1 MSANPSA
8 TPAPA
13 ILSRLNLLARD
24 IKISHSIFALPFALL
39 ATFFA
44 LWHPTT
50 DRSTFPVGWTMALI
64 VICMVLARTMA
75 MAFNRWADAR
85 LDAKN
90 PRTQGRAI
98 PSGRLPASFMLSAAI
113 ACALAFI
120 VSCAGFWLLSA
131 NLWPLLLSP
140 LVLAFLAGYSYTKRF
155 TWLCHLY
162 LGLALALSPI
172 AAVIAISPSLLGTA
186 TPWLLAMM
194 VMCWVAGFDIIY
206 AMQDVAA
213 DREAGTFSMPSRL
226 GVEPALWIS
235 RLLHLGS
242 LTALILLAL
251 LGEPFGIRFS
261 IGIGI
266 VAALLLLEHALV
278 WNSKTHHIHM
288 AFFTLNGL
296 ISLLLGTLGIWD
308 IVTK

>member
-1 MSANPSA
+1 MTA
-8 TPAPA
+8 TPTHPAPA
-13 ILSRLNLLARD
+13 VLARLNLMARD

-44 LWHPTT
+44 LWHPST
-50 DRSTFPVGWTMALI
+50 DRATFPLGWTLTLV
-64 VICMVLARTMA
+64 VICMILARTMA
-75 MAFNRWADAR
+75 MAFNRWADAK

-98 PSGRLPASFMLSAAI
+98 PSGRLPASFMLSIAI

-120 VSCAGFWLLSA
+120 VTCAGFWLLTA
-131 NLWPLLLSP
+131 NLWPVLLSP
-140 LVLAFLAGYSYTKRF
+140 FVLAFLAGYSYTKRF

-162 LGLALALSPI
+162 LGCALALSPI
-172 AAVIAISPSLLGTA
+172 AAVIATAPTQLGSPV
-186 TPWLLAMM
+186 PWLLAAM

-206 AMQDVAA
+206 ALQDVAA
-213 DREAGTFSMPSRL
+213 DRALGTYSMPARL
-226 GVEPALWIS
+226 GVKTALWIS
-235 RLLHLGS
+235 RLLHLTA
-242 LTALILLAL
+242 LTMLILLCLVSDVLA
-251 LGEPFGIRFS
+251 IRFAM
-261 IGIGI
+261 GTAI
-266 VAALLLLEHALV
+266 VAVLLLVEHALV

-308 IVTK
+308 IVTS